1 MKKSFFIA
9 AVALCLGLL
18 VCAPAFAQKNTQ
30 KNSEKDKAHR
40 LNVATASEGEKVRG
54 PRTIKPVFVNRIR
67 YRVSVKTK
75 TAFTAGPSLALPF
88 IPQIPGGGGT
98 GGGQNA
104 TNLAERAKTLTD
116 ELDKAR
122 RLPDPEAEFQTIRQ
136 ALGDLILRRADIQ
149 DEVATL
155 LSETKVARDA
165 TEGFVRESD
174 AVLAG
179 ENGPATVLARIPDV
193 LQKIQNAEGSWPNN
207 AINRFLADV
216 DIWEGELGRI
226 SDVQWLVKNKDRVD
240 AVKARFKELRD
251 GVKALG
257 RDGAADGP
265 AARFDEAQRVLGQWK
280 AIFLDAQKQEEA
292 YFELPEVEVGCGF
305 SFDQNKETEVKLVK
319 QDRLAADAAVTEQ
332 ELVTVVCSSP
342 FSVSGGFGFSTL
354 NEREFVFV
362 QSTTPVTTDGETTQK
377 VINRFGFKNNS
388 SFRPIPVLLLNTRI
402 HEWNDTLALHLSAG
416 AGVDIKTG
424 EAGTDVEFIVGPS
437 ISFKRSMFITAGLHV
452 GRVPKLA
459 GGFQLDQEV
468 PEGID
473 APPLEKAWK
482 TGFITTVTFKLR

>member
-1 MKKSFFIA
+1 MKKSLIIA
-9 AVALCLGLL
+9 AVMACVALLTCP
-18 VCAPAFAQKNTQ
+18 PALAQKQ
-30 KNSEKDKAHR
+30 KKEKKLDQI
-40 LNVATASEGEKVRG
+40 NVATISEGEKVRG

-98 GGGQNA
+98 GGGKNA
-104 TNLAERAKTLTD
+104 ADFAKEAQDFKDLSD
-116 ELDKAR
+116 KLDKAR
-122 RLPDPEAEFQTIRQ
+122 KTPDPEQEFQTIRE
-136 ALGDLILRRADIQ
+136 ALGKLILRRADIQ
-149 DEVATL
+149 DEVANL
-155 LSETKVARDA
+155 LKDTKTARDA
-165 TEGFVRESD
+165 TEGLVRESD

-179 ENGPATVLARIPDV
+179 ENGPRTLLDRLADV
-193 LQKIQNAEGSWPNN
+193 IHKIQDAEQPWPDNP
-207 AINRFLADV
+207 INRFLADV

-226 SDVQWLVKNKDRVD
+226 SDIAWLVKNKDRVD

-251 GVKALG
+251 GVKVLSH
-257 RDGAADGP
+257 DGAADGP

-280 AIFLDAQKQEEA
+280 AIFLDAQTQKEA

-305 SFDQNKETEVKLVK
+305 AFDQNKETTVKLVK
-319 QDRLAADAAVTEQ
+319 QDRLAADSAVTEQ

-362 QSTTPVTTDGETTQK
+362 QSTTPVTANGQTTQK
-377 VINRFGFKNNS
+377 VINRFGFKNKS
-388 SFRPIPVLLLNTRI
+388 SFRPIPVLLLNTRLY
-402 HEWNDTLALHLSAG
+402 EWNDTVALHLSAG

-424 EAGTDVEFIVGPS
+424 EAGSDVEFIVGPS
-437 ISFKRSMFITAGLHV
+437 ISFKRSMFVTAGLHV

-459 GGFQLDQEV
+459 GGFQLSDEV
-468 PEGID
+468 PAGID
-473 APPLEKAWK
+473 APPIEKAWK
-482 TGFITTVTFKLR
+482 TGFITTFTFKLR

>member
-18 VCAPAFAQKNTQ
+18 VCPSAFAQKNR
-30 KNSEKDKAHR
+30 EKDRVHR
-40 LNVATASEGEKVRG
+40 LNVAAASEGEKVRG

-98 GGGQNA
+98 GGGANVAGQANV
-104 TNLAERAKTLTD
+104 LADK
-116 ELDKAR
+116 LDKAR
-122 RLPDPEAEFQTIRQ
+122 QTPNAEDDFEAIRA
-136 ALGDLILRRADIQ
+136 ALGDLIMRRADIQ

-155 LSETKVARDA
+155 LGETKVARDA

-193 LQKIQNAEGSWPNN
+193 LQKIQNAEGAWPNN

-226 SDVQWLVKNKDRVD
+226 SDVEWLVKNKDRVD
-240 AVKARFKELRD
+240 SVKARFKELRD
-251 GVKALG
+251 GVRALG

-280 AIFLDAQKQEEA
+280 AIFLDAQRQGET

-305 SFDQNKETEVKLVK
+305 SFDQNKETEVRLVK

-362 QSTTPVTTDGETTQK
+362 QSTKPVTTNGETTQK

-388 SFRPIPVLLLNTRI
+388 SFRPIPVLLLNTRVK
-402 HEWNDTLALHLSAG
+402 EWNDTVALHLSAG

-459 GGFQLDQEV
+459 GGFQLDAEV

-482 TGFITTVTFKLR
+482 TGFITTITFKLR